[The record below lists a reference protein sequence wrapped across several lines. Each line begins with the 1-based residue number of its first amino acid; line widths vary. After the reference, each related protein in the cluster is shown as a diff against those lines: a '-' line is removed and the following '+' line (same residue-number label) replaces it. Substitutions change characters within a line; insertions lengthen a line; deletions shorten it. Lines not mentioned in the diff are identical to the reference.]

1 AGISKEDIFL
11 ADDSSTDK
19 THELAIKLLGV
30 TQVLHVDRAGKAL
43 ALKQAIDYFQLIDK
57 YEWVQ
62 IIDADSIFSPDYFTE
77 IKKHFKPGVA
87 AVCGQVKSLQNNWIT
102 SYRALEYT
110 IFQDFYRTLQSKFN
124 MVGVMPGPATCFRSS
139 TLEKLDFSNDTLT
152 EDFDMTI
159 QVHHQKLGRI
169 VYESAAL

>member
-1 AGISKEDIFL
+1 MMTASRVDKKLIALLIPAHNEEKVVSDTIDGALRAGISKEDIFL

-77 IKKHFKPGVA
+77 IKKH
-87 AVCGQVKSLQNNWIT
+87 
-102 SYRALEYT
+102 
-110 IFQDFYRTLQSKFN
+110 
-124 MVGVMPGPATCFRSS
+124 
-139 TLEKLDFSNDTLT
+139 
-152 EDFDMTI
+152 
-159 QVHHQKLGRI
+159 
-169 VYESAAL
+169 